1 MIHCYKFDDKN
12 IVLDVFSG
20 SIHMVDEVAYE
31 IIQMYED
38 HTRDEIVKAVT
49 EKFPVTE
56 KDIDECIGDIEQLKA
71 DSAPSKTAISRTG
84 PE

>member
-31 IIQMYED
+31 IIQMYENS
-38 HTRDEIVKAVT
+38 TRDEIVSKVCPMFSIS
-49 EKFPVTE
+49 EEEV
-56 KDIDECIGDIEQLKA
+56 DECIKDIEDLKA
-71 DSAPSKTAISRTG
+71 AGKLFGQERAN
-84 PE
+84 EL

>member
-20 SIHMVDEVAYE
+20 SIHMVDEVAYD

-38 HTRDEIVKAVT
+38 HTREQIVASITSKHNVT
-49 EKFPVTE
+49 EAEVDE
-56 KDIDECIGDIEQLKA
+56 CLKDIEDL
-71 DSAPSKTAISRTG
+71 
-84 PE
+84 

>member
-31 IIQMYED
+31 IIQMYENS
-38 HTRDEIVKAVT
+38 TRDEIVSKVCPMFSISEEEVDET
-49 EKFPVTE
+49 EE
-56 KDIDECIGDIEQLKA
+56 E
-71 DSAPSKTAISRTG
+71 
-84 PE
+84 